1 MKVSEVYPSNFI
13 SAGDLDGKELRLTI
27 DRVEDKN
34 KVKREDGTPID
45 KLVLYFRGSEKGF
58 VAGPTNARAIRMQHG
73 NVIEDW
79 VGKQITIFPTTT
91 KLTKAWAEKSGV
103 VILEDH
109 GKSVTVPCI
118 RVKVPSVG
126 GVK

>member
-13 SAGDLDGKELRLTI
+13 TAGDLDGKELRLTI
-27 DRVEDKN
+27 DRVADKN
-34 KVKREDGTPID
+34 AVKREDGSPID
-45 KLVLYFRGSEKGF
+45 RIVIYFRGSPKGF
-58 VAGPTNARAIRMQHG
+58 VAGKTNARAIRLEHG
-73 NVIEDW
+73 NNIDEW

-91 KLTKAWAEKSGV
+91 KIAKAWAEKSGV
-103 VILEDH
+103 VVLEDH

>member
-27 DRVEDKN
+27 DRVAN
-34 KVKREDGTPID
+34 KGTVKREDGSPID
-45 KLVLYFRGSEKGF
+45 KLVIYFKGSTRGF
-58 VAGPTNARAIRMQHG
+58 VAGPTNARAIRLEHG

-79 VGKQITIFPTTT
+79 EGKQITIYPTTT

-118 RVKVPSVG
+118 RVKVPTVG
-126 GVK
+126 WVK

>member
-27 DRVEDKN
+27 ERVEDKN

-45 KLVLYFRGSEKGF
+45 RIVIYFKGTPRGF
-58 VAGPTNARAIRMQHG
+58 VAGKTSARTIRLEHG
-73 NVIEDW
+73 NDMENW
-79 VGKQITIFPTTT
+79 VGKQITIYPTTT
-91 KLTKAWAEKSGV
+91 KIAKAWAEKSGV
-103 VILEDH
+103 PVLEDH